1 MSHRQNF
8 STPFVATCFC
18 DFIPVAF
25 PNIARGRQSNPL
37 GTQMLIAYSPARYII
52 LGQQQWCLWKRVVF
66 ILHPRWGKSLELLLS
81 SYLIWVFFSN
91 YDIHQMFHYVL
102 HRMHGVSWGIQN
114 MIMGGSMPQR
124 VGTFASC
131 FLDKLFPFGTTCFK
145 FLICFVNKLQFVMV
159 SHHLPGCDSCG
170 HWCVVNHSVAKIFYF
185 LDIPSSAESWTT
197 CVQWEHIQHRL
208 QHLQQSNDSC
218 VK

>member
-52 LGQQQWCLWKRVVF
+52 LSQRQWCLWKHVVF

-81 SYLIWVFFSN
+81 SYLIWVFQLWHSPNVPLCPSQDAWGQLGYPKHDYGRKHATTSRNLCILFSWQA
-91 YDIHQMFHYVL
+91 ISF
-102 HRMHGVSWGIQN
+102 R
-114 MIMGGSMPQR
+114 
-124 VGTFASC
+124 
-131 FLDKLFPFGTTCFK
+131 
-145 FLICFVNKLQFVMV
+145 
-159 SHHLPGCDSCG
+159 HHLFQIS
-170 HWCVVNHSVAKIFYF
+170 
-185 LDIPSSAESWTT
+185 
-197 CVQWEHIQHRL
+197 
-208 QHLQQSNDSC
+208 HLLRQ
-218 VK
+218 